1 MSRGNP
7 IIEYILKKRIKY
19 TSGPQWLHDNI
30 LKDCKVIAVSGT
42 HGKTTT
48 TAMIVHIL
56 KNNKINPSY
65 LIGGSPKGDLD
76 SVALTRSEYFIIEA
90 DEYDT
95 AFFDKRSKFVHY
107 NPLIAVVNNIEY
119 DHADIF
125 SDVDG
130 IIKSFHHMVRLIP
143 PHGTVIL
150 NKNSSNTNK
159 LLRLGCWSNVIK
171 VDDKKLCGDFN
182 LIRDKKYHLQFGK
195 NKYEM
200 PDNIIGHHNYVNAA
214 AAIAACKQIGVPIK
228 NQIKSL
234 SSFKGVSKRTDL
246 VDEVCDIKIYDDFAH
261 HPTAIKSSISSIK
274 DKFKGKKLL
283 TIFVPS
289 SNSMMLGIHNEKLIS
304 SLQRSNSVL
313 VITKQKDLKTILKN
327 NIKISVI
334 ESEAQIG
341 QYLEKDSIFD
351 LVLILSNRN
360 TDTILS
366 KVRTWI
372 KKN

>member
-1 MSRGNP
+1 M
-7 IIEYILKKRIKY
+7 
-19 TSGPQWLHDNI
+19 
-30 LKDCKVIAVSGT
+30 
-42 HGKTTT
+42 
-48 TAMIVHIL
+48 
-56 KNNKINPSY
+56 
-65 LIGGSPKGDLD
+65 
-76 SVALTRSEYFIIEA
+76 
-90 DEYDT
+90 
-95 AFFDKRSKFVHY
+95 
-107 NPLIAVVNNIEY
+107 
-119 DHADIF
+119 
-125 SDVDG
+125 
-130 IIKSFHHMVRLIP
+130 
-143 PHGTVIL
+143 
-150 NKNSSNTNK
+150 
-159 LLRLGCWSNVIK
+159 GCWSNVIK

-234 SSFKGVSKRTDL
+234 SSFKGVGKRTDL
-246 VDEVCDIKIYDDFAH
+246 VDEVCNIKIYDDFAH